1 MKRLLILVT
10 LTMLVAFTAQAAP
23 VTINAIGTVAWN
35 GIQDEP
41 LSTVTVGEMVFMTIQ
56 VDSDVFTDAVPGDVR
71 AYDVMF
77 FDVSFSS
84 GLGLG
89 LLAGAPDTY
98 FALIDGYPASDG
110 FFVSSLPSSPGGV
123 PLEQEP
129 FNFNLDLGYEG
140 ETLEN
145 LSILDAL
152 GTYDFTGMTRFGFNL
167 WSGGPDNLAMDIE
180 FQQLIITSPLPTEES
195 SWSGVK
201 AMYR

>member
-1 MKRLLILVT
+1 MKRLLILVA

-23 VTINAIGTVAWN
+23 VTITAVGTVGWN

-41 LSTVTVGEMVFMTIQ
+41 LSDVSAGEMVFMTIQ
-56 VDSDVFTDAVPGDVR
+56 VDSDVYTDGVPDDVR
-71 AYDVMF
+71 GYDIQF
-77 FDVSFSS
+77 FDVSFAS

-110 FFVSSLPSSPGGV
+110 FFVSSSTSSPGGV
-123 PLEQEP
+123 PLVQEP
-129 FNFNLDLGYEG
+129 FNFNLDLGYVG
-140 ETLEN
+140 ETLDN
-145 LSILDAL
+145 LNILDAL
-152 GTYDFTGMTRFGFNL
+152 GTYNYDGLTRFGFNL
-167 WSGGPDNLAMDIE
+167 WSVFPDNVAMDIE